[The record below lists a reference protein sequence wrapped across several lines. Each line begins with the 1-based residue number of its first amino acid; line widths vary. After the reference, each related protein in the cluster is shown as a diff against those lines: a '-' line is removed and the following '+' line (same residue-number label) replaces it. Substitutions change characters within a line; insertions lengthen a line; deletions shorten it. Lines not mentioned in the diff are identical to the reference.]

1 MAIFCR
7 FRYVFC
13 RFRYVFGRFRYVFH
27 TLYNNN
33 LHALV

>member
-1 MAIFCR
+1 MDI
-7 FRYVFC
+7 
-13 RFRYVFGRFRYVFH
+13 FGRFRYVFSRFRYVFQ